1 MFSPRGPSQR
11 QCRHLREGGNPQAV
25 SRTDQTPESSA
36 IRSPKRS
43 WRETAAVA
51 ARLLALSIALV
62 AAGSALVAAG
72 SASGATGSALAVTG
86 STLAAAGS
94 RMAAPDEVREIVW
107 EELMPPGWN
116 PLAVLDALRGNDP
129 SDLDALPD
137 SSPRAI
143 ELFNAYQEAVRSAP
157 VVRELNGQKV
167 RLPGFVVPLD
177 FEGVEISEFL
187 LVPYFGACIHVPPP
201 PSNQIVY
208 VKTVASY
215 PLQGLFDPVWVTG
228 EIRTDAYPNGLG
240 DAGYTLQATIIEP
253 Y

>member
-1 MFSPRGPSQR
+1 
-11 QCRHLREGGNPQAV
+11 V
-25 SRTDQTPESSA
+25 
-36 IRSPKRS
+36 RSF
-43 WRETAAVA
+43 
-51 ARLLALSIALV
+51 ALCIA
-62 AAGSALVAAG
+62 
-72 SASGATGSALAVTG
+72 
-86 STLAAAGS
+86 LAAAGLTLAATGS
-94 RMAAPDEVREIVW
+94 GATAAAPDEVREIAW
-107 EELMPPGWN
+107 EELMPQGWS
-116 PLAVLDALRGNDP
+116 PLAVLDALMGDDQG
-129 SDLDALPD
+129 DLDALPD
-137 SSPRAI
+137 SSLRAI

-157 VVRELNGQKV
+157 VVRELNGRKI

-228 EIRTDAYPNGLG
+228 EIRTDAYPNDLG